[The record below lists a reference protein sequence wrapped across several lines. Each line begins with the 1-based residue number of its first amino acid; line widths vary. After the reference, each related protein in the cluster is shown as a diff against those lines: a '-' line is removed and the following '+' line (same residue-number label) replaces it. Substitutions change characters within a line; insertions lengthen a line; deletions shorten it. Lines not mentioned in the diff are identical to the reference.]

1 SKDIYSLADK
11 NTYQQLRA
19 WAKRRHPMKNKHWVI
34 NRYWLINKG
43 EGWFFG
49 FQKEEK
55 TVKLLKHSETPIV
68 RHTKVKG
75 NRTPYDGD
83 LVYWCTRMGQHPQAN
98 KVTATLLK
106 RQKGKCTH
114 CGMFFRDE
122 DVMEVDHIIPKSKGG
137 KENKY
142 DNLQLLH
149 RHCHD
154 EKTGMD
160 NFQQVCCQE
169 LEEEYLNDNPF

>member
-1 SKDIYSLADK
+1 
-11 NTYQQLRA
+11 
-19 WAKRRHPMKNKHWVI
+19 M
-34 NRYWLINKG
+34 
-43 EGWFFG
+43 
-49 FQKEEK
+49 
-55 TVKLLKHSETPIV
+55 

-114 CGMFFRDE
+114 CGLFFRDE
-122 DVMEVDHIIPKSKGG
+122 DVIEVDHVIPKSKEG
-137 KENKY
+137 KSKY
-142 DNLQLLH
+142 NNLQLLH

-154 EKTGMD
+154 EKTAMD
-160 NFQQVCCQE
+160 NFQQVWCQE
-169 LEEEYLNDNPF
+169 LEEEYLNDHPF